1 VFKILQTKTWLP
13 VTGWVLYDLANTIY
27 AMGILS
33 LFFPLWVREQV
44 GAQRADTE
52 YTLTLSLSM
61 AIIFFLSPLLGAMSD
76 RRPRRMPFL
85 VVGTALCITFTLLL
99 GRLGYIATLICF
111 GIANTGYFASLQFY
125 DVLLGEVS
133 HEGNRGRI
141 SGIGV
146 GIGYFGSY
154 IAVAMGLALGTD
166 DKVFLFALIACL
178 FLLFSLPCFI
188 FVRERGNPQPT
199 PITWRTM
206 RQSMR
211 HLLQALR
218 DTEQY
223 PGLLRFL
230 IGRIFY
236 TDAINTVVAI
246 VALYTVNIAVAAG
259 MAPARAETLA
269 QIVMMVAISFAVI
282 SGFVWGWLV
291 DRWHPQRVLGWVL
304 VLWMGDFLLAA
315 TLGFVTLPFGFLYV
329 VGSITGIALGGI
341 WCADRPLMWQ
351 LSPPERIG
359 EFYGL
364 YNMVG
369 RFTAIIGP
377 AIWGGI
383 LHLTVRRAG
392 LLPKQGQ
399 AVAILV
405 LLLMVMLS
413 WLIIRRGQIYS
424 ATNAS

>member
-1 VFKILQTKTWLP
+1 VFQTLKAKTWLP

-44 GAQRADTE
+44 GAHRADTE

-61 AIIFFLSPLLGAMSD
+61 AVIFFLSPLLGAMSD

-85 VVGTALCITFTLLL
+85 MVGTALCIAFTLLL

-111 GIANTGYFASLQFY
+111 GLANTGYFSSLQFY

-141 SGIGV
+141 SGMGV

-154 IAVAMGLALGTD
+154 IAVAMGLILGTD
-166 DKVFLFALIACL
+166 DKVFLFGLIALL
-178 FLLFSLPCFI
+178 FLVFSLPCFL
-188 FVRERGNPQPT
+188 FVRERGNPHPT
-199 PITWRTM
+199 PITWHTM
-206 RQSMR
+206 RESMR
-211 HLLQALR
+211 HLLQTLR

-230 IGRIFY
+230 VGRIFY
-236 TDAINTVVAI
+236 TDAINTVIAI
-246 VALYTVNIAVAAG
+246 VALYTVNIAVATG
-259 MAPARAETLA
+259 MAQSRAETLA
-269 QIVMMVAISFAVI
+269 QIIMMVAVSFAVI
-282 SGFVWGWLV
+282 SGCVCGWLV

-315 TLGFVTLPFGFLYV
+315 ALGFVALPLGFLYV
-329 VGSITGIALGGI
+329 VGSVTGIALGGI
-341 WCADRPLMWQ
+341 WAADRPLMWQ

-369 RFTAIIGP
+369 RFTVIIGP

-383 LHLTVRRAG
+383 LHLTVRQAG
-392 LLPKQGQ
+392 LLPEQGQ

-405 LLLMVMLS
+405 LLLMVVLS
-413 WLIIRRGQIYS
+413 WRIIRRGQMGS
-424 ATNAS
+424 GSEA

>member
-1 VFKILQTKTWLP
+1 MRAKTWLP

-33 LFFPLWVREQV
+33 LFFPLWVRDQV

-52 YTLTLSLSM
+52 YTLALSLSM
-61 AIIFFLSPLLGAMSD
+61 MVILFLSPLLGVISD

-85 VVGTALCITFTLLL
+85 IVGTVVCIAFTLLL
-99 GRLGYIATLICF
+99 GRFGYTTTLICF
-111 GIANTGYFASLQFY
+111 GIANIGYFSGLQFY

-146 GIGYFGSY
+146 GVGYFGSY
-154 IAVAMGLALGTD
+154 IAVAMGLLLGTH
-166 DKVFLFALIACL
+166 DKTVLFALIALL
-178 FLLFSLPCFI
+178 FLVFALPCFC
-188 FVRERGNPQPT
+188 FVHERGNPHPT
-199 PITWRTM
+199 PLTRH
-206 RQSMR
+206 SMR
-211 HLLQALR
+211 ESLRQLLQALR

-246 VALYTVNIAVAAG
+246 VALYTVNIAVATG
-259 MAPARAETLA
+259 MAQTRAETLA
-269 QIVMMVAISFAVI
+269 QVVMMVAISFAVI
-282 SGFVWGWLV
+282 GGFVWGWLV
-291 DRWHPQRVLGWVL
+291 DRWQPQRVLGWVL

-315 TLGFVTLPFGFLYV
+315 ALGFFALPFGFLYV
-329 VGSITGIALGGI
+329 VGSVTGIALGGI
-341 WCADRPLMWQ
+341 WAADRPLMWQ

-364 YNMVG
+364 YNVVG

-377 AIWGGI
+377 AIWGAI

-392 LLPKQGQ
+392 LLPEQGQ

-405 LLLMVMLS
+405 LLLMVVTA
-413 WLIIRRGQIYS
+413 WLIIRRGKMGPS
-424 ATNAS
+424 VEA

>member
-1 VFKILQTKTWLP
+1 MCKILKAKMSLP

-33 LFFPLWVREQV
+33 LFFPLWVRDQV

-61 AIIFFLSPLLGAMSD
+61 AVIFFLSPFLGIMSD

-85 VVGTALCITFTLLL
+85 IVGTALCIAFTLLL

-111 GIANTGYFASLQFY
+111 GIANIGYFSSLQFY

-146 GIGYFGSY
+146 GVGYFGSY
-154 IAVAMGLALGTD
+154 IAVAMGLGLGTD
-166 DKVFLFALIACL
+166 DKPLLFTLIAIL
-178 FLLFSLPCFI
+178 FLVFSLPCFF
-188 FVRERGNPQPT
+188 FVHERGNPHPT
-199 PITWRTM
+199 PITRHTM
-206 RQSMR
+206 RESMR
-211 HLLQALR
+211 QLIQTLR
-218 DTEQY
+218 DTEHY

-236 TDAINTVVAI
+236 TDAINTVIAV

-259 MAPARAETLA
+259 MTQARAETMA
-269 QIVMMVAISFAVI
+269 QVVMMVAISFAVI
-282 SGFVWGWLV
+282 GGFVWGWLV

-304 VLWMGDFLLAA
+304 VLWMADFLLAA
-315 TLGFVTLPFGFLYV
+315 TLGFVALPFGWMYV

-341 WCADRPLMWQ
+341 WAADRPLMWQ
-351 LSPPERIG
+351 LSPLERIG

-383 LHLTVRRAG
+383 LHVTVRQVG
-392 LLPKQGQ
+392 LSPKQGQ
-399 AVAILV
+399 AMAILV
-405 LLLMVMLS
+405 LLLMVALA
-413 WLIIRRGQIYS
+413 WFIIRWEKMGTRVK
-424 ATNAS
+424 N